1 MPDEIKKGELMIV
14 SELIS
19 GLGNQMF
26 QYAAARAL
34 SLEKNTELKLDRTW
48 FDLEIEKQTPRS
60 YGLDPFL
67 LKPSFISEKER
78 TFFLK
83 PYSGGILNRVL
94 LKWNAMQPYYK
105 QRVYREPHFHF
116 DSHFYDA
123 KSNTYL
129 IGYWQSEKYFT
140 KYAQQIRA
148 DFGFKSLPGGQ
159 NENWRQLIQSSHA
172 ISLHVRRSDMV
183 NNPDVVKT
191 HGSCDL
197 DYYTAAAEKI
207 AEGVDNP
214 IFFVFSDEPDWCKAH
229 LKLEHQTHYID
240 NNIGEAAY
248 CDMQLMSLCRHHV
261 LANSSFSWWGAWLNP
276 RDDKKVI
283 APKRWFADDSKD
295 TSDLIPAGWLRM

>member
-1 MPDEIKKGELMIV
+1 LPDEIKKGELMIV